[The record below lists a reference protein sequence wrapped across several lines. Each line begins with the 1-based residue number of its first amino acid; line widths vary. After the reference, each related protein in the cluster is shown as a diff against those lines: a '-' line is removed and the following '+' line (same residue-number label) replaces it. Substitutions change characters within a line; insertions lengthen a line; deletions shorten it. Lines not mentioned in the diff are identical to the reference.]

1 MSKKI
6 KVLFLSLLVLI
17 GVTSVLNAK
26 EKKTIIG
33 NTYLVKSVNGQNI
46 DMGDLLQMFLSF
58 EEDELV
64 MTYVSNGE
72 EQSVTEEISYDEKKQ
87 ILTEYS
93 EQGEV
98 ESTIEFD
105 GDNVIMTSEGSVV
118 MILELVD

>member
-46 DMGDLLQMFLSF
+46 DMCDLLQMFLSF

>member
-6 KVLFLSLLVLI
+6 KVVFLSLLVLI

>member
-1 MSKKI
+1 
-6 KVLFLSLLVLI
+6 
-17 GVTSVLNAK
+17 
-26 EKKTIIG
+26 
-33 NTYLVKSVNGQNI
+33 
-46 DMGDLLQMFLSF
+46 MGDLLQMFLSF